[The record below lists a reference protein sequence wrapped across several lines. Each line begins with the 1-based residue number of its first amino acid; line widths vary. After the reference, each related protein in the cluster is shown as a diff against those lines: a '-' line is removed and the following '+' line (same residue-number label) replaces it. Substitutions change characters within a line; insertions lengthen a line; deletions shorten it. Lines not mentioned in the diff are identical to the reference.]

1 MIACTNS
8 LMGGGGLVYLITMGR
23 CSFWEIVY
31 FPLRKWNNLIISY
44 IHNSK
49 NSAAIC
55 CTGGHSF
62 VIQFKS
68 DVKMFD
74 VIIALS
80 SHSLGSGYSTS
91 STSKIAA
98 RQANAIFK
106 CDI

>member
-1 MIACTNS
+1 
-8 LMGGGGLVYLITMGR
+8 MGR

-31 FPLRKWNNLIISY
+31 FPLWKWNNLIISY
-44 IHNSK
+44 IHYSK

-55 CTGGHSF
+55 CTGGHSV

-74 VIIALS
+74 VIIAQY
-80 SHSLGSGYSTS
+80 SHSLGSGYSTR

-98 RQANAIFK
+98 SQANAIF
-106 CDI
+106 I